1 MLIRCK
7 LFRPSGTYVELGKGK
22 GKRAYRFKPRESEGL
37 KGPELDRVMNDP
49 DLEHVVD
56 VTDKEDIATFL
67 AIPEGYEIHDSV
79 VETPAAKAAVKKAA
93 TPKAVGKNGGKT
105 AAEKG
110 GYSNLKKPDL
120 IKRIVGHPN
129 FTGKAPHGT
138 TPTAK
143 LIEQLEALDAE
154 AKQPA

>member
-7 LFRPSGTYVELGKGK
+7 LFRPGGTRVELGKGK
-22 GKRAYRFKPRESEGL
+22 GKRLYHFKPQEAAGL
-37 KGPELDRVMNDP
+37 KGPELAAAMENP

-56 VTDKEDIATFL
+56 VADKEDIATLL

-79 VETPAAKAAVKKAA
+79 VETPAAKTATKKAA
-93 TPKAVGKNGGKT
+93 AQSASKKAGKKAPEPGN
-105 AAEKG
+105 
-110 GYSNLKKPDL
+110 YSSLKKPDL
-120 IKRIVGHPN
+120 IKRIVGHPK